1 MQKMKEEE
9 EQASLQQEI
18 EKLEKEQQA
27 NEEQLNLIDSK
38 LMGKKAAK
46 WSNLGWNKILTL
58 ESKDSFHTCRYK
70 KFKKLFCS
78 DEQCSLVLESLNWL
92 AV

>member
-46 WSNLGWNKILTL
+46 WSNLGWNKILAL

-92 AV
+92 AF

>member
-46 WSNLGWNKILTL
+46 CSNLG
-58 ESKDSFHTCRYK
+58 
-70 KFKKLFCS
+70 
-78 DEQCSLVLESLNWL
+78 
-92 AV
+92 